1 MIVKSSKEKGVFVKE
16 LIEASKYINTSDLS
30 NVERLENVVL
40 NLANLMKKI

>member
-1 MIVKSSKEKGVFVKE
+1 MIVKSSKEKSVFVKE